1 MKEKLAKLL
10 EVKSL
15 MSLSATAVF
24 VYLSTTMKMDIKDS
38 MIIILLVYQFFFQ
51 HQQKKDSNL

>member
-1 MKEKLAKLL
+1 MKERLAKLL

-24 VYLSTTMKMDIKDS
+24 VYLAVTMKMDIKDS

-51 HQQKKDSNL
+51 HQQKKDTNL